1 MSAPYIL
8 QKLLETYNTTREGDG
23 AKSPQVPLKPAPFLS
38 IITRTRGSRN
48 ETLRDT
54 LMSLAGQT
62 CLDFELIIVVHSDS
76 APLVDSVRGLVAE
89 FPSTMCEQ
97 TRIIVCS
104 RPGRAAP
111 LNDGVASSKG
121 HYIAVLDDD
130 DFVFAHYVE
139 TFSTLA
145 RQTPGALLRATCTR
159 QDFDMTAA
167 GSFPTHPRAISWF
180 SMPWPATY
188 DAILH
193 VVENQTPFMSVAF
206 PAEVFSADGL
216 CFDESLTTAEDW
228 ELTTRA
234 AMLRGVVSTPEI
246 TSVYRWWV
254 NGASSQT
261 EHQPDEWK
269 ANADK
274 IRQKLDAQPLL
285 LPPGSARRIAQLIE
299 GNRSINVQ
307 RLSAGIS
314 LSEDD
319 DDPYLNESAY
329 QLLVGLLNS
338 LSWRWTRPVRQLIRL
353 LTGRSGIGL
362 TIDQIPSSLSERQE
376 QINKIRSS
384 YFWRIALPLRLIGT
398 SLRRARIWS
407 SER

>member
-1 MSAPYIL
+1 MAEPYIL
-8 QKLLETYNTTREGDG
+8 KNFLETYNITREKDE
-23 AKSPQVPLKPAPFLS
+23 AKSAQVPQKPVPFLS

-62 CLDFELIIVVHSDS
+62 CLDFELMIVVHSDS
-76 APLVDSVRGLVAE
+76 APPVASVRGLVAE
-89 FPSTMCEQ
+89 FPSAMREQ
-97 TRIIVCS
+97 TRIIVCD

-111 LNDGVASSKG
+111 LNDGVANSRG

-145 RQTPGALLRATCTR
+145 RQNPGFLLRATCAR
-159 QDFDMTAA
+159 QDFDTMAA
-167 GSFPTHPRAISWF
+167 GNLPTRPRAISWF

-188 DAILH
+188 DPLLH

-206 PAEVFSADGL
+206 PAEVFREDGL
-216 CFDESLTTAEDW
+216 RFDESLTTAEDW

-234 AMLRGVVSTPEI
+234 AMLRGVVSAPKI

-307 RLSAGIS
+307 RLSAGRP
-314 LSEDD
+314 LTEDD

-329 QLLVGLLNS
+329 HLLVGLLDS
-338 LSWRWTRPVRQLIRL
+338 PSWRWSRPVRQLIRL

-362 TIDQIPSSLSERQE
+362 TIDQIPSSLGERQQ

-384 YFWRIALPLRLIGT
+384 PLWRIALPLRLIGT
-398 SLRRARIWS
+398 SLRRVRIWS